1 MKNKKGRAD
10 SYFSKILLQI
20 NNKIGG
26 CNYFLNI
33 DKIISERNIML
44 IGIDSSHIWSKRN
57 KLLQEKTG
65 IAMVA
70 TKDKNFSEF
79 YCKEEIIT
87 GDVHYHSEQKRI
99 IHSFIKEAYAKYL
112 GKNKIPPKNV
122 IIYRQGIAYN
132 QLIYVE
138 NESKLIRMI
147 CNELNL
153 NYYYVN
159 VNTRVTTKLFEYN
172 YVKDKIIITILK

>member
-1 MKNKKGRAD
+1 M
-10 SYFSKILLQI
+10 YIIILSK
-20 NNKIGG
+20 
-26 CNYFLNI
+26 
-33 DKIISERNIML
+33 
-44 IGIDSSHIWSKRN
+44 
-57 KLLQEKTG
+57 
-65 IAMVA
+65 
-70 TKDKNFSEF
+70 
-79 YCKEEIIT
+79 
-87 GDVHYHSEQKRI
+87 KRI

-172 YVKDKIIITILK
+172 YVKDKINTGIFKNPEQGLVILDQITNYKKFEFYIQPQKVNIGSATPTYFHVPYGNMDFPELLIQLTYWTTYLYANWQNA